1 MHPESSPDALE
12 NRLRALPP
20 PPAPDGLEARLLAA
34 IPAAQPRARRWPVV
48 VGVAV
53 AVAAACLIAVVAW
66 LRHDKSI
73 PELPQPEV
81 VHELS
86 PQSFPDPAGLAAFSW
101 PLEES
106 SPLRVSTALP
116 ADLFD

>member
-12 NRLRALPP
+12 NRLRALRP

-34 IPAAQPRARRWPVV
+34 IPAAQPNARRWPVV
-48 VGVAV
+48 VGAAV

-81 VHELS
+81 IHELS

-106 SPLRVSTALP
+106 PRLSRLTSAPL
-116 ADLFD
+116 DLLD